1 MSKKVIITDMPVEY
15 DGKQYFHTVSAVF
28 EDNKCIML
36 NINNNNSITGNI
48 YLGRVLNIVNNI
60 NSAFVSIDKDNTCY
74 YSLTDNR
81 RHYFFNPKNNNNV
94 NQGDS
99 ILVQVKKDA
108 VKTKPASL
116 SSDIVISGYYVVL
129 STDVEGVLV
138 SKKIHD
144 SEQIIQLRHKLL
156 DLLKEK
162 YDDNP
167 DIPDKHNISPGFII
181 RTNACNLSSVED
193 GVIEA
198 EQLLNSFITILR
210 KAIYSKAP
218 LLLKEE
224 KPAYLDL
231 INKIQQEELDEVV
244 TDNKY
249 IYTVINSSNH
259 ELFSSKKLR
268 LYSDNMLALYK
279 QYDISKEINNAL
291 SRKVWLK
298 CGGYIIIEPT
308 EAMTVIDVNSGKYV
322 SRKKGTDANE
332 ETYFTVNIQA
342 AVEIA
347 RQLRI
352 RNVSGIIMVDFINM
366 NNQTHVD
373 ELISIL
379 KKELKTDPV
388 TASVIDITKLGLV
401 EITRKRTGSPLKD
414 SIITQ

>member
-1 MSKKVIITDMPVEY
+1 M
-15 DGKQYFHTVSAVF
+15 
-28 EDNKCIML
+28 
-36 NINNNNSITGNI
+36 
-48 YLGRVLNIVNNI
+48 
-60 NSAFVSIDKDNTCY
+60 
-74 YSLTDNR
+74 
-81 RHYFFNPKNNNNV
+81 
-94 NQGDS
+94 
-99 ILVQVKKDA
+99 
-108 VKTKPASL
+108 
-116 SSDIVISGYYVVL
+116 
-129 STDVEGVLV
+129 
-138 SKKIHD
+138 
-144 SEQIIQLRHKLL
+144 
-156 DLLKEK
+156 
-162 YDDNP
+162 
-167 DIPDKHNISPGFII
+167 
-181 RTNACNLSSVED
+181 
-193 GVIEA
+193 
-198 EQLLNSFITILR
+198 
-210 KAIYSKAP
+210 
-218 LLLKEE
+218 KEE

-231 INKIQQEELDEVV
+231 INKIKQEELDEVV
-244 TDNKY
+244 TDNEY

-379 KKELKTDPV
+379 KQELKTDPV

>member
-15 DGKQYFHTVSAVF
+15 DGKQYFHTVSAIF

-81 RHYFFNPKNNNNV
+81 RHYFFNPKNNTNV

-116 SSDIVISGYYVVL
+116 SSNIVISGYYVVL

-144 SEQIIQLRHKLL
+144 SEHIIQLRHNLL

-162 YDDNP
+162 YYDNP
-167 DIPDKHNISPGFII
+167 DIPDKHNIIPGFII

-198 EQLLNSFITILR
+198 EQLINSFIAILR
-210 KAIYSKAP
+210 KALYSKAP

-231 INKIQQEELDEVV
+231 INGIPQEELDEVI
-244 TDNKY
+244 TDSEY

-259 ELFSSKKLR
+259 ELLSSKKLR
-268 LYSDNMLALYK
+268 LYNDNMLALYK

-322 SRKKGTDANE
+322 TKKKGTDANE
-332 ETYFTVNIQA
+332 DTYFTVNIQA

>member
-15 DGKQYFHTVSAVF
+15 DGKQYFHTVFAIF

-162 YDDNP
+162 
-167 DIPDKHNISPGFII
+167 
-181 RTNACNLSSVED
+181 
-193 GVIEA
+193 
-198 EQLLNSFITILR
+198 Q
-210 KAIYSKAP
+210 
-218 LLLKEE
+218 
-224 KPAYLDL
+224 
-231 INKIQQEELDEVV
+231 
-244 TDNKY
+244 
-249 IYTVINSSNH
+249 
-259 ELFSSKKLR
+259 
-268 LYSDNMLALYK
+268 
-279 QYDISKEINNAL
+279 
-291 SRKVWLK
+291 
-298 CGGYIIIEPT
+298 
-308 EAMTVIDVNSGKYV
+308 
-322 SRKKGTDANE
+322 
-332 ETYFTVNIQA
+332 
-342 AVEIA
+342 
-347 RQLRI
+347 
-352 RNVSGIIMVDFINM
+352 
-366 NNQTHVD
+366 
-373 ELISIL
+373 
-379 KKELKTDPV
+379 
-388 TASVIDITKLGLV
+388 
-401 EITRKRTGSPLKD
+401 
-414 SIITQ
+414 